1 MARTGIK
8 RSIVGTWSGYF
19 GAKRALI
26 EDGDGYGSGESSRD
40 MNFVDYYNRVINWP
54 GRTAVLVG
62 LAIGVA
68 FLLAAAIVLS
78 ADKYRKTGRFLGV
91 VGVVVVMA
99 FLWTTREQ
107 TRTARRNARITVTTY
122 RYTPQS
128 RLAVLISLVAVP
140 AVASV
145 VMSSVLF
152 STRRRLRRGSRAGSG
167 RAAGIKPRNTIR
179 QPCANLTRRSRARRN
194 CPSPMFAGAP
204 SFRLWAR
211 KRAALADFDRAIE
224 RDPQFAPAYKQR
236 GKLRL
241 ESGEYDSALADFS
254 MLMTL
259 RASDADSYL
268 SRGICLF
275 KKGLFRDATADFHR
289 VLKLTNHSDF
299 ADPAKQYLR
308 ECEAGSAGLL
318 PAAGT
323 NGKTGIASASEP
335 ISPEHTI

>member
-1 MARTGIK
+1 
-8 RSIVGTWSGYF
+8 
-19 GAKRALI
+19 
-26 EDGDGYGSGESSRD
+26 

-62 LAIGVA
+62 LAVGVA
-68 FLLAAAIVLS
+68 FLLAAAVVLT

-107 TRTARRNARITVTTY
+107 TRTARRNAHITVTTY
-122 RYTPQS
+122 RYSPQS
-128 RLAVLISLVAVP
+128 RLALLISLVALP

-145 VMSSVLF
+145 VMSSVLL
-152 STRRRLRRGSRAGSG
+152 STRRRLRALVPSRLREGRRHQAEKHYQAALREFNQAIETSPQLPEPYVRRGSLYQTMGEKA
-167 RAAGIKPRNTIR
+167 
-179 QPCANLTRRSRARRN
+179 L
-194 CPSPMFAGAP
+194 
-204 SFRLWAR
+204 
-211 KRAALADFDRAIE
+211 ALADFDRAIE

-308 ECEAGSAGLL
+308 ECEAGVAGML